1 MSIDIEILD
10 DPDAT
15 CAELLLDA
23 ARSGGHVVLTGG
35 SGPMAAYAACAREP
49 QAWAGT
55 RIWLTDDRCVPPD
68 DELSNFGMIKSV
80 LLDPVAAAGV
90 EIGFCRRIL
99 GELGPEQGADEYQQ
113 ALTELGGLGPPA
125 QIEFE
130 LMLLGVGPDAHICS
144 MFPGQESL
152 SERERLAVGVP
163 VAGMEPF
170 VPRVTLTF
178 PAINRARR
186 VVVLSTGDGKA
197 DAIARGFAD
206 DARPTVDAPLSL
218 LAEHAGHITVLLD
231 SAAASRL

>member
-1 MSIDIEILD
+1 MSVDIQVLD

-23 ARSGGHVVLTGG
+23 ARGGGHVVLTGG
-35 SGPMAAYAACAREP
+35 SGPSAAYAACARQP
-49 QAWAGT
+49 QAWAGA
-55 RIWLTDDRCVPPD
+55 RLWFTDDRCVPPED
-68 DELSNFGMIKSV
+68 RLSNFGMVKAA

-90 EIGFCRRIL
+90 EIGFCRRML
-99 GELGPEQGADEYQQ
+99 GELGPREGADEYER
-113 ALTELGGLGPPA
+113 ALAELGGPGPSA

-152 SERERLAVGVP
+152 GERERLAVGVP

-178 PAINRARR
+178 PAIARARS
-186 VVVLSTGDGKA
+186 VVVLATGTSKA

-206 DARPTVDAPLSL
+206 DARPSPDAPLSL
-218 LAEHAGHITVLLD
+218 LAEHAENVRVLLD
-231 SAAASRL
+231 SEAASRL